1 MTSRINNRQSESP
14 KRSKDW
20 KNRPSFGF
28 LLASLHTGAS
38 RALWPGLIDAAE
50 QWDVNL
56 ICFPGGRLRAQVAHE
71 SQRNVIYEIAGEG
84 CLDGIITWA
93 SSLGGVVGPTEI
105 NSFHSRY
112 QNLPIVSLAQFMEG
126 TPTVSVDSY
135 HGMRVLLEHLIKE
148 HNYQRLAFIRGPE
161 EHYYAQERYRAYLDT
176 LQAYNLPLRP
186 ELVTRPLRWESGA
199 EAVNI
204 LLDERGLRPGID
216 FQAVVAV
223 SDMLAL
229 WALKTLQG
237 RGFQVPRD
245 VAVTGFN
252 NSIEER
258 LATPPLTTVD
268 LPFYKQGAKAVEIL
282 LAQLKGETVPALI
295 TLQSELVVRQSCGC
309 PSVAVAQAAY
319 IPKPAEP
326 RIPKGETWQMTLSS
340 RKACLVEMAAQV
352 NIDEGKISEWIA
364 PICDAFLTEVD
375 GASHGIFIHTLEDV
389 LDHVMH
395 ENKELLP
402 WNGVLST
409 LRRWSFS
416 GMPTEKRNRM
426 ESLFAQARVVVSEAI
441 QRSHAYW
448 QWRSER
454 QDENLRETARILLT
468 TFDIPQLTDALTE
481 CLPRLGIP
489 SAYMALYDNP
499 AESLDQARLI
509 LAYTEKGRIPLE
521 PAGKLY
527 PAGQLV
533 PPDLLPHRRYS
544 LVVEPLYF
552 QEKPIGF
559 VVFELG
565 PHEGDVY
572 ELLRGNLSSA
582 LQGAFLFQEMQQ
594 AKVTAEKADRIK
606 TRLLA
611 NVSHEMRTPLNI
623 IIGYTRNALETPDPY
638 ESKIP
643 GALITDL
650 HHIQSNAEHQL
661 HVINDLL
668 DLSRAQID
676 ELDLSLELMDPL
688 PVLEESFHSL
698 ADQSS
703 NPNVTWH
710 LELPDRLPVIR
721 ADPVRLRQILL
732 NLLSNARKFTE
743 CGKVVL
749 GAEVA
754 TPQLHIWVT
763 DTGMGIPPD
772 QQERIF
778 EPFVTVER
786 DRYISGGI
794 GLGLSITRH
803 LIALHG
809 GTMNLDSQPDQGS
822 TFHIYLPLPAL
833 GEERMVPLS
842 DAEPLLL
849 LISSSDQISREILE
863 ISKRQGLKILRL
875 KTIEDLEKAVTG
887 TCPMALAW
895 DLAGAQPGDWM
906 LLRRLRHYSGLSRI
920 PFMLFGQTGNEKSE
934 SAVALTGFVLKSG
947 DNQPLITA
955 LEVLHP
961 LHVKGPILIVDD
973 EPQVRASH
981 QSLVE
986 IAFPN
991 YPIRFAEEGT
1001 SALEIMKEEIP
1012 ALVLL
1017 DLVMPGLGGA
1027 EVLDQMRT
1035 DQRLRIVPVIILSNK
1050 VMSLEDVKRLEKHYH
1065 VVFQSKG
1072 IWSDTETISALNRA
1086 LFGVDDLPPHTSALV
1101 KRAVAYL
1108 QENYSRFLTRWEI
1121 ADAVGVSEDYLG
1133 RVFNRELGLTPWDY
1147 LNRYRILQAK
1157 ALLLN
1162 TTENIGSISRQVG
1175 FKDQAYFSRVFHK
1188 ATGYSPQAFRELPGK
1203 SREHDAIF
1211 KKTRP

>member
-1 MTSRINNRQSESP
+1 M
-14 KRSKDW
+14 K
-20 KNRPSFGF
+20 
-28 LLASLHTGAS
+28 
-38 RALWPGLIDAAE
+38 
-50 QWDVNL
+50 
-56 ICFPGGRLRAQVAHE
+56 
-71 SQRNVIYEIAGEG
+71 
-84 CLDGIITWA
+84 
-93 SSLGGVVGPTEI
+93 
-105 NSFHSRY
+105 
-112 QNLPIVSLAQFMEG
+112 
-126 TPTVSVDSY
+126 
-135 HGMRVLLEHLIKE
+135 
-148 HNYQRLAFIRGPE
+148 
-161 EHYYAQERYRAYLDT
+161 
-176 LQAYNLPLRP
+176 P

-204 LLDERGLRPGID
+204 LLDERGLHPGVD

-282 LAQLKGETVPALI
+282 SAQLKGETVPALL
-295 TLQSELVVRQSCGC
+295 TLPSELVVRQSCGC
-309 PSVAVAQAAY
+309 PSVAVAQAVY
-319 IPKPAEP
+319 IPENTEQQVPA
-326 RIPKGETWQMTLSS
+326 GEVWQSMLAS
-340 RKACLVEMAAQV
+340 RNKCLIEMAAQV
-352 NIDEGKISEWIA
+352 NIDEGKISQWIA
-364 PICDAFLTEVD
+364 PIYDAFLAEAE
-375 GASHGIFIHTLEDV
+375 GNSSGIFIRTLEDV
-389 LDHVMH
+389 LDHAMR
-395 ENKELLP
+395 ENKELLF
-402 WNGVLST
+402 WDGVISV
-409 LRRWSFS
+409 LRRWAFT
-416 GMPTEKRNRM
+416 GVPADKRNWT
-426 ESLFAQARVVVSEAI
+426 ESLFAQARIVVSEAI

-448 QWRSER
+448 QWRAER
-454 QDENLRETARILLT
+454 QNENLRETARILLT

-489 SAYMALYDNP
+489 SAYLALYDNP

-509 LAYTEKGRIPLE
+509 LAYTEKGRIPLD
-521 PAGKLY
+521 PAGRRY
-527 PAGQLV
+527 PASQLV

-594 AKVTAEKADRIK
+594 AKITAEKADRIK

-623 IIGYTRNALETPDPY
+623 IIGYTRNALETPNPY
-638 ESKIP
+638 ESKLP

-676 ELDLSLELMDPL
+676 ELDLSLELMNPL
-688 PVLEESFHSL
+688 PVLEDSFHSL
-698 ADQSS
+698 ADQSG
-703 NPNVTWH
+703 NPEVTWH
-710 LELPDRLPVIR
+710 LELPKRLPVIR
-721 ADPVRLRQILL
+721 ADPVRFRQVLL

-743 CGKVVL
+743 RGKVTL
-749 GAEVA
+749 GAEVVA
-754 TPQLHIWVT
+754 PQLHMWVT

-794 GLGLSITRH
+794 GLGLTITRH

-809 GTMNLDSQPDQGS
+809 GSMTLDSQPGQGS

-833 GEERMVPLS
+833 GEGKISPQP
-842 DAEPLLL
+842 DAESVLL
-849 LISSSDQISREILE
+849 LISSSEQPSKEILE
-863 ISKRQGLKILRL
+863 ISQRQGLKILGL
-875 KTIEDLEKAVTG
+875 KDSEDLEKAVSG
-887 TCPMALAW
+887 THPVALAW
-895 DLAGAQPGDWM
+895 DLAGASPGDWM
-906 LLRRLRHYSGLSRI
+906 LVRRLRHFSGLSRM
-920 PFMLFGQTGNEKSE
+920 PFMLFGQLQEGLKETP
-934 SAVALTGFVLKSG
+934 SAITGFVLKSG
-947 DNQPLITA
+947 DNQPLIAA
-955 LEVLHP
+955 LDALYP
-961 LHVKGPILIVDD
+961 LQVEGPILIVDD
-973 EPQVRASH
+973 DPQVRTSH
-981 QSLVE
+981 HILVE
-986 IAFPN
+986 NALPT
-991 YPIRFAEEGT
+991 YPIRLAENGT
-1001 SALEIMKEEIP
+1001 RALEIMKQELP

-1017 DLVMPGLGGA
+1017 DLVMPGMGGA
-1027 EVLDQMRT
+1027 DVLDQMRA
-1035 DQRLRIVPVIILSNK
+1035 DPRLRQVPVIILSNK
-1050 VMSLEDVKRLEKHYH
+1050 VMSLEDVKRLEKHYQ

-1072 IWSDTETISALNRA
+1072 IWSNAETISALHRV
-1086 LFGVDDLPPHTSALV
+1086 LFGMDILPPHTSALA

-1108 QENYSRFLTRWEI
+1108 QENYSRFLSRWEI
-1121 ADAVGVSEDYLG
+1121 ADAVGVSEDYLS
-1133 RVFNRELGLTPWDY
+1133 RVFSRELGLTPWDY

-1157 ALLLN
+1157 SLLLN
-1162 TTENIGSISRQVG
+1162 STENIGNISRQVG

-1188 ATGYSPQAFRELPGK
+1188 ATGHSPQAFRELPG
-1203 SREHDAIF
+1203 EL
-1211 KKTRP
+1211 